1 MRTLLV
7 GLSLLAPA
15 VAQGPLQATLLALQ
29 PIEAEWT
36 SAPPGTPGALAS
48 VPSGPITRAEV
59 HAPAG
64 QNWATFDCS
73 LAPLGGGVR
82 VLASSVVFPPG
93 AELAETRA
101 DLLLLLSAPQPT
113 TVALDLHVAHF
124 GDTPSAGGFRIDL
137 GDDGSDELDTSSP
150 ECCGSVRRF
159 AATTTIG
166 PGGLSVR
173 IRSTN
178 TMGASPQAFE
188 LWLDA
193 EPWHP
198 AATPIS
204 PACDAL
210 ATKLPPQ
217 GYYQGNYQL
226 AALPPVSPFEFALL
240 RASGLGPFDLFVVSA
255 DPGTAPLTLPAP
267 LPGPC
272 DLLTN
277 LVFAIPGEATILSP
291 ARSGFELRVPP
302 LPPGLVLY
310 VQHVSV
316 ENEVAPFAFG
326 TTNVVRIDT

>member
-1 MRTLLV
+1 MRTLLI

-29 PIEAEWT
+29 PIESEWT
-36 SAPPGTPGALAS
+36 SAPPGTPGALVS
-48 VPSGPITRAEV
+48 VPAGAITRAEV
-59 HAPAG
+59 RAPVG
-64 QNWATFDCS
+64 QNWASFDCS
-73 LAPLGGGVR
+73 ISPIGEGVR
-82 VLASSVVFPPG
+82 VLATSVVFPPG
-93 AELAETRA
+93 NELAETRA
-101 DLLLLLSAPQPT
+101 DLLLLLSAPQPI

-124 GDTPSAGGFRIDL
+124 GDTPSALGFRIDI

-166 PGGLSVR
+166 PSGLPVR

-193 EPWHP
+193 EPWLA

-204 PACDAL
+204 PDCGAL
-210 ATKLPPQ
+210 GTKLPPQ

-226 AALPPVSPFEFALL
+226 AVLPPVSPYEFALL
-240 RASGLGPFDLFVVSA
+240 RAAGLGEFDLFLVGT
-255 DPGTAPLTLPAP
+255 DPGTAPLLPPAP

-272 DLLTN
+272 DVLAGI
-277 LVFAIPGEATILSP
+277 VFAFPGEATILSP

-302 LPPGLVLY
+302 LPIGLVIY
-310 VQHVSV
+310 VQHMSAAGTA
-316 ENEVAPFAFG
+316 APFAFG
-326 TTNVVRIDT
+326 STNVVRVDT

>member
-36 SAPPGTPGALAS
+36 SAPAGTPGALVS
-48 VPSGPITRAEV
+48 VPAGPITRAEAY
-59 HAPAG
+59 APVG
-64 QNWATFDCS
+64 QNWAIFDCS
-73 LAPLGGGVR
+73 IAPIGDGVR
-82 VLASSVVFPPG
+82 VLATSVVFPPS

-101 DLLLLLSAPQPT
+101 DLLLLLSAPQAI

-124 GDTPSAGGFRIDL
+124 GDTPSAAGFRIDI
-137 GDDGSDELDTSSP
+137 GNDGTDELDTSSSA
-150 ECCGSVRRF
+150 CCGSVRLL
-159 AATTTIG
+159 ATTMTIG
-166 PGGLSVR
+166 PTGLAVR

-178 TMGASPQAFE
+178 TMGASPQVFE
-188 LWLDA
+188 LWIDV
-193 EPWHP
+193 EPWLA

-204 PACDAL
+204 PACDVL
-210 ATKLPPQ
+210 GTKLPPQ

-226 AALPPVSPFEFALL
+226 AVLPPVNPYEFALL
-240 RASGLGPFDLFVVSA
+240 RAAGLGTFDLFLVSA
-255 DPGTAPLTLPAP
+255 DPVTAPLTPPAP

-272 DLLTN
+272 DLFAN
-277 LVFAIPGEATILSP
+277 IVFAFPGEATILSP

-302 LPPGLVLY
+302 LPLGLVIY

-316 ENEVAPFAFG
+316 EGETAPFAFG
-326 TTNVVRIDT
+326 ASNVVRIDT